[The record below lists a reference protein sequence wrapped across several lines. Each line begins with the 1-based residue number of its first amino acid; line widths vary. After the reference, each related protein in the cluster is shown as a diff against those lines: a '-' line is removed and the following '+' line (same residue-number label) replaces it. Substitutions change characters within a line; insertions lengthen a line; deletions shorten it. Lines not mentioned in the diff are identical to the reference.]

1 MTMLRLDDVH
11 YRYHEIVPA
20 LDGVS
25 LSVEEGEMLA
35 VMGANGSG
43 KSTLLQIMGALI
55 HPHRGRVFFRG
66 EEVTEKRLRDRAW
79 QRYFRTRVGML
90 FQNSD
95 VQLFCPTVID
105 ELLFGPLQLGMS
117 PDEAGRRAGET
128 MEMLNIERLRERP
141 THMLSGGEKKR
152 VAIGSVLTMNPELI
166 LMDEPAAGLDPKTA
180 HFLTDLIISLSR
192 SGKTLVIATHDLELV
207 DHLQPRVAVLSE
219 GHGIERTGTVD
230 EVLKDNELLVRVN
243 LIHEHTHRHGDSVH
257 SHIHS
262 HYLFH
267 DHDDGHDEGQGHGGA

>member
-1 MTMLRLDDVH
+1 MKMLRLDDVH
-11 YRYHEIVPA
+11 YRYHDIVPA

-43 KSTLLQIMGALI
+43 KSTILQIMGALI
-55 HPHRGRVFFRG
+55 HPQRGRVFFR
-66 EEVTEKRLRDRAW
+66 EEEITERRLRDRAY
-79 QRYFRTRVGML
+79 QRFFRTRVGML

-95 VQLFCPTVID
+95 VQLFCPTVTD
-105 ELLFGPLQLGMS
+105 ELLFGPLQTGMS
-117 PDEAGRRAGET
+117 AEEAMRRVDET
-128 MEMLNIERLRERP
+128 MEMLNIERLRDRP

-166 LMDEPAAGLDPKTA
+166 LMDEPASGLDPKTA
-180 HFLTDLIISLSR
+180 YFLTDLIISLSK

-219 GHGIERTGTVD
+219 CHGIERTGTAG

-243 LIHEHTHRHGDSVH
+243 LIHEHTHRHGDRVH

-267 DHDDGHDEGQGHGGA
+267 DDGHEKG